1 MLNLYGE
8 INENSS
14 NKKKLTTFAFQ
25 NHLQV
30 KQILTEIL
38 NIYGKEFSDC

>member
-1 MLNLYGE
+1 MLNLWVE
-8 INENSS
+8 IAENTG